1 MHHKEYNGKT
11 ALVYF
16 RGCTT
21 DGIEIENHTEGEPE
35 HIFFGGNEIPRGALE
50 ALYDMEIGEERT
62 VIIPCEKA
70 YGPHSDDGIQRYA
83 RSFIRNGYALTEG
96 TIFAWTHPVSGELV
110 PVKCIEATPDT
121 VTIDFNHLLAGKD
134 LEYWFQLIDVVEE

>member
-16 RGCTT
+16 CGHTT
-21 DGIEIENHTEGEPE
+21 DGIEIEDHTNGAPTR
-35 HIFFGGNEIPRGALE
+35 IFFGGNEIPRGALE
-50 ALYDMEIGEERT
+50 TLYDMEIGEERT

-83 RSFIRNGYALTEG
+83 RSYIQNGYSLTEG
-96 TIFAWTHPVSGELV
+96 TIFAWKHPVSGKMV
-110 PVKCIEATPDT
+110 PVKCIEATEDT

-134 LEYWFQLIDVVEE
+134 LEYWFRLVDVVE